1 MPFTLAVVVLAVGLS
16 YLRGGR
22 LRRLADAPLHGS
34 WLLLAGVALQAAVDL
49 GAARGLLGDGSRTG
63 WLLLLASQLL
73 VVGWVLRNRHLPGTL
88 LVALGLVCN
97 ATVIAANGAMPV
109 APEAMAAV
117 GADPGAVPGGKH
129 TLLTGDTR
137 LPWLAD
143 VLPIPPLRSIIS
155 VGDIVLAAGLIPIA
169 HALLSHEPATDRSGE
184 QPSTSPEATED

>member
-1 MPFTLAVVVLAVGLS
+1 MPFTLAVVALAVGLS

-22 LRRLADAPLHGS
+22 LHRLADAPLHWS

-49 GAARGLLGDGSRTG
+49 GAARGLLGEGSRAG

-97 ATVIAANGAMPV
+97 ATVMAANGAMPV
-109 APEAMAAV
+109 APEAMTAV
-117 GADPGAVPGGKH
+117 GADPGAVPEGKH
-129 TLLTGDTR
+129 TLLTAATH

-143 VLPIPPLRSIIS
+143 VLPVPPLRSIIS
-155 VGDIVLAAGLIPIA
+155 VGDLLLAAGLIPIA
-169 HALLSHEPATDRSGE
+169 HALLSHEPSG
-184 QPSTSPEATED
+184 QPRTEPSPSPEAPED